1 MQITQNPSKSYK
13 HILHLHAFVTCIIS
27 WRKLKKPETSVARIY
42 KVDIIEWTCN
52 MHLRLRI
59 SGKATS
65 PVPFLYLPFSCIFSN
80 RLGLLG
86 SSQRASC
93 VSSSASCANP
103 SSKRCLARKAHQTAR
118 FSSLS
123 ISAWAAADL
132 GWEKPGLGFW
142 RFPKVNF
149 PNISQLSCS
158 VWPKSSKG
166 LQHRFTLTACNILD
180 KQSGKSK
187 ASRMIL
193 PKQFPGL
200 WTFFK
205 WPWQGQWRVCYD
217 IARCYHPQHGT
228 EQPWPCLDERGH
240 KSARIRHVR
249 HHARKTL
256 RALKQPKT
264 MQLGL

>member
-1 MQITQNPSKSYK
+1 MLHHANHTKSIK
-13 HILHLHAFVTCIIS
+13 IIQTHRAFACICYMYHQLKKSLRQVLQGSTRWISLNEHVTCIFGWGS
-27 WRKLKKPETSVARIY
+27 QVNQP
-42 KVDIIEWTCN
+42 
-52 MHLRLRI
+52 LR
-59 SGKATS
+59 
-65 PVPFLYLPFSCIFSN
+65 FLFYLPFSCIFSD

-93 VSSSASCANP
+93 VSSSASFANP

-132 GWEKPGLGFW
+132 GWEKPGLGIW

-193 PKQFPGL
+193 QKQFPGL
-200 WTFFK
+200 STFFK
-205 WPWQGQWRVCYD
+205 WPWEGQWRVCYD
-217 IARCYHPQHGT
+217 IARCYHLQHWT